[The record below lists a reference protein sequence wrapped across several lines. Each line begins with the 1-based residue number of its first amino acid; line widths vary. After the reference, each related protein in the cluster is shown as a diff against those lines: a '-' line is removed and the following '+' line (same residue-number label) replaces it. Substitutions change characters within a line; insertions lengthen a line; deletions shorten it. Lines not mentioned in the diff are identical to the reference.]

1 MELEKELVEKKKL
14 LNDNLYKLKIKYENI
29 IMEK

>member
-1 MELEKELVEKKKL
+1 MELRKELVEKEKL
-14 LNDNLYKLKIKYENI
+14 LNDNWYKFKIKYENV

>member
-1 MELEKELVEKKKL
+1 MELKKELVEMEKL
-14 LNDNLYKLKIKYENI
+14 LNDNLYKLKIKYENV